1 MIRKF
6 HYIASKMD
14 STVLA
19 FCLVVF
25 AAALFAL
32 MHNVIRYVTT
42 SEGIHPFEAAF
53 FRNLFGVLLFAPW
66 IIKNGFSILRTARP
80 FMHIARAGLNS
91 ISLLAWFTALSLM
104 PVADATALGLLSPVF
119 VTILAIIFLS
129 ETVGIRR
136 WIGVFIALLGGLI
149 IVRPGFSEIG
159 LGTWLILFAALTV
172 SSSKLMA
179 KVLSNTESA
188 GQIVG
193 LLTLLMLPITLL
205 PAIFVWKTPDLYQLM
220 FLALIGFFGVIGHLL
235 FVQAYKLADISVV
248 EPAIFTRM
256 IWAALIGYIM
266 FSEFPDLWTWIGGG
280 IIVIGTTYIARRE
293 AIRGEERVP
302 VSDSRVGD

>member
-14 STVLA
+14 STVYA

-159 LGTWLILFAALTV
+159 LGTWLILFA
-172 SSSKLMA
+172 
-179 KVLSNTESA
+179 LS
-188 GQIVG
+188 
-193 LLTLLMLPITLL
+193 
-205 PAIFVWKTPDLYQLM
+205 
-220 FLALIGFFGVIGHLL
+220 LIHI
-235 FVQAYKLADISVV
+235 
-248 EPAIFTRM
+248 
-256 IWAALIGYIM
+256 
-266 FSEFPDLWTWIGGG
+266 
-280 IIVIGTTYIARRE
+280 
-293 AIRGEERVP
+293 
-302 VSDSRVGD
+302 